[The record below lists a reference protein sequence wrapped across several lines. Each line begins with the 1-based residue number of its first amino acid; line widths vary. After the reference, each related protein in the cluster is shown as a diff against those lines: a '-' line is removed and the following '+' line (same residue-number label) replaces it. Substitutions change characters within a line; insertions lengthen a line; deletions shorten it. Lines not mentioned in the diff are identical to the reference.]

1 MENFEG
7 EEFSDLEET
16 RRSIQDLKTSFFQ
29 TLFGWTNESGV
40 LSFTSLSDLINRF
53 SFYSF

>member
-1 MENFEG
+1 MENLEE